1 MFIELNLWFTFA
13 ICMSAMGS
21 KESVIVTKP
30 NPDTSTV
37 QIRDH
42 KKITLKPC
50 NDSTKSGI

>member
-1 MFIELNLWFTFA
+1 
-13 ICMSAMGS
+13 MSAMGS

-42 KKITLKPC
+42 KKITLKLC